1 LEHTKFATIYN
12 RFLGKITDDMYLELT
27 PEDTIRDLQNLLIDA
42 IPGFEFPRID
52 LQNYILDVVEIDE
65 DKVEKDDFILGVV
78 WNDSLTEEENEKVPK
93 VLVERSRFNV
103 ELSNEEMHIIAV
115 YMVVCWFDQQLAS
128 VEVTRMKYT
137 GSDFKMT
144 SQANHMAKLKTLR
157 TEYERIGFH
166 LQRLYKRRKSFN
178 GIIKS
183 TFGEIM
189 STSVRK
195 DNDGDNISIIR
206 DCGEEWQYLPDLPYA

>member
-1 LEHTKFATIYN
+1 MVTEFNKVYN
-12 RFLGKITDDMYLELT
+12 YFYSKVTDDMYMELDAAQT
-27 PEDTIRDLQNLLIDA
+27 ENLLEELLLNA
-42 IPGFEFPRID
+42 LPWFEFPRVAIFDYD
-52 LQNYILDVVEIDE
+52 L
-65 DKVEKDDFILGVV
+65 
-78 WNDSLTEEENEKVPK
+78 ENK
-93 VLVERSRFNV
+93 RFNV